1 MSGPTTVVI
10 TGEPVS
16 TLLSAAAIRAA
27 QAVREGYAQAAAL
40 REQHEASQRAQSAAQ
55 AAAIRQGM
63 QALQDEA
70 SRAEAR
76 IDRLAALSVKL
87 GAAEQVRASHPARPQ
102 PGDPVALAG
111 YVRGLEVF
119 AAELEAI

>member
-27 QAVREGYAQAAAL
+27 QAIREGYAQAAEL
-40 REQHEASQRAQSAAQ
+40 RERHAASQQAKGAAQ

-70 SRAEAR
+70 SQAEAK
-76 IDRLAALSVKL
+76 IDRLAVLSVQL
-87 GAAEQVRASHPARPQ
+87 GAAEQVRAARPA
-102 PGDPVALAG
+102 PP
-111 YVRGLEVF
+111 
-119 AAELEAI
+119 